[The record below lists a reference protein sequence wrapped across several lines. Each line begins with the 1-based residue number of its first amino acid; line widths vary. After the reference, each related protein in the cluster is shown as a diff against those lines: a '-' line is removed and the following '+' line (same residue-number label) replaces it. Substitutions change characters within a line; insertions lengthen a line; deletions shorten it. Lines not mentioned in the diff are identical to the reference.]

1 MKEVKRWWAALTS
14 DEELLTLSRNGDIE
28 AFSLLVERYQKMLYT
43 VAYRFLGNPEDAS
56 DAAQEALVRA
66 FKNLQGFRGQ
76 CSFKTWLQHI
86 IANVCRDALRRQRRR
101 PVISLDS
108 LQDNENSSWELPDGN
123 TNSPEEIVIN
133 REEGDYLH
141 KLIQSLSPEY
151 RMVVIMR
158 DVQGF
163 SYDEIAKRLNCSV
176 GTIKSRLS
184 RARQNLRRH
193 IEQERELFMP
203 DSVYICKGGEGR

>member
-1 MKEVKRWWAALTS
+1 M
-14 DEELLTLSRNGDIE
+14 E

-43 VAYRFLGNPEDAS
+43 VAYRFLGNTEDAS
-56 DAAQEALVRA
+56 DAAQEALVRV

-101 PVISLDS
+101 PAVSLDG
-108 LQDNENSSWELPDGN
+108 LQDNEKSSWELPDGN
-123 TNSPEEIVIN
+123 TNSPEEVVLN
-133 REEGDYLH
+133 REGRDYLH
-141 KLIQSLSPEY
+141 KIIQSLSPEY

-163 SYDEIAKRLNCSV
+163 SYDEIAKSLNCSV

-184 RARQNLRRH
+184 RARQVLRRL
-193 IEQERELFMP
+193 IAQRELFMP
-203 DSVYICKGGEGR
+203 DNVYICEGGEGR